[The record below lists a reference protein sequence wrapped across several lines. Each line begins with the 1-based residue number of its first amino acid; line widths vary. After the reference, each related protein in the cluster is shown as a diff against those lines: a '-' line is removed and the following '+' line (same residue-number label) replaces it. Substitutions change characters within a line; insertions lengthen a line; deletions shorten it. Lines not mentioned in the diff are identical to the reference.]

1 MYLLKKIVEQ
11 PTFLPLIF
19 FFFNVSAMLYNKPH
33 SMHFSNIYDSYLI
46 TLYL

>member
-11 PTFLPLIF
+11 PTFPPLIF
-19 FFFNVSAMLYNKPH
+19 FFNVNAMLYNKPH

-46 TLYL
+46 IL